1 MALKLKE
8 EQGKLSPPSSL
19 ALHPCDVTR
28 TSVESKVQLL
38 LACPKFGGKATVSS
52 ANSHPTPPHPTPSDH
67 VTLLQVSPMPGSYLS
82 TENKT
87 WILPTAKAHKPQDWR
102 TLQSTVAQGTSWE
115 QLQETHGDHTARKM
129 GDQHKGWGGK
139 AGLSTKQQPHLV
151 YIQLVVQQI
160 MCSL

>member
-1 MALKLKE
+1 M
-8 EQGKLSPPSSL
+8 
-19 ALHPCDVTR
+19 
-28 TSVESKVQLL
+28 ESKIQLL
-38 LACPKFGGKATVSS
+38 LACSKFGGKATVSP
-52 ANSHPTPPHPTPSDH
+52 AKYHPLHPPSDH
-67 VTLLQVSPMPGSYLS
+67 VILLQLSPMSGSYLL

-115 QLQETHGDHTARKM
+115 QLQETRGGHTARRM
-129 GDQHKGWGGK
+129 GSQHSGWGGK
-139 AGLSTKQQPHLV
+139 ASLSSQQQPHLV